1 MMRCIRILKNFFSE
15 FGINIENCNSIN
27 RRIPTLSDRKMEMQT
42 RLLFIG
48 LGHEL
53 SHMHHYHFNPTKIAN
68 SIEYTYLAVDS
79 NGKLTE
85 YRASMEELRTVG
97 ISKLVNN
104 KNLLE
109 RYKNGAIL
117 YFRPN
122 DITENDIRRE
132 HELPYRNNY

>member
-1 MMRCIRILKNFFSE
+1 
-15 FGINIENCNSIN
+15 
-27 RRIPTLSDRKMEMQT
+27 MEMQT

-53 SHMHHYHFNPTKIAN
+53 SHMHRYHFNPTKIAN

-104 KNLLE
+104 KNLPE